1 MDAKPI
7 DIPVDSQKKK
17 KKRKKKPAA
26 VETTYEQELDWCIKQ
41 IEAGVKNNQVTS
53 DQAKDSLSALKTLT
67 DPEEPLV
74 KKRQLMFIIFGDY
87 RKLMKDP
94 KYKLA

>member
-7 DIPVDSQKKK
+7 EVPTDPLKKK
-17 KKRKKKPAA
+17 KKKKKKPAA

-41 IEAGVKNNQVTS
+41 IEAGLKNNQVTP

-67 DPEEPLV
+67 DPTVPLV

-94 KYKLA
+94 KYKLP